1 MSTLEIAAAGVVLA
15 GAIICAIGL
24 IRLILAAQRL
34 PFRSDIAPAR
44 GSAARGVLYAFTS
57 GMAPWA
63 KESAR
68 IHWVAYI
75 RGIIFHLGI
84 FLGLALL
91 VASPWLTQIPAQ
103 ARLSIAAILEIGAIL
118 GLAGF
123 WIRWHEPALR
133 QLSTPDDY
141 ASLALATLFLAC
153 GGVTAALVEFLP
165 VFWIISGITLAY
177 TPFSK
182 LRHFVYFFYA
192 RIYFGL
198 VFGHRG
204 LLE

>member
-1 MSTLEIAAAGVVLA
+1 MSTLEIAAAGVALA
-15 GAIICAIGL
+15 GAIICVIGL
-24 IRLILAAQRL
+24 IRLILAAQRS

-91 VASPWLTQIPAQ
+91 VASAWLTQIPTQ

-123 WIRWHEPALR
+123 WIRWREPALR

>member
-1 MSTLEIAAAGVVLA
+1 
-15 GAIICAIGL
+15 
-24 IRLILAAQRL
+24 
-34 PFRSDIAPAR
+34 
-44 GSAARGVLYAFTS
+44 VLYAFTT

-75 RGIIFHLGI
+75 RGILFHLGI

-91 VASPWLTQIPAQ
+91 IASPWLAQIPAQ
-103 ARLSIAAILEIGAIL
+103 VRLAITAILEIGAIL

-123 WIRWHEPALR
+123 WIRWREPALR

-153 GGVTAALVEFLP
+153 GGVAAALIEFLP

-198 VFGHRG
+198 VFGNRG

>member
-1 MSTLEIAAAGVVLA
+1 MSVFEMFGAVVALA
-15 GAIICAIGL
+15 GALICTAGL
-24 IRLILAAQRL
+24 ARLILAAQRT
-34 PFRSDIAPAR
+34 PFRTDIAPAR
-44 GSAARGVLYAFTS
+44 GSAARGVLYAFTL
-57 GMAPWA
+57 GMAPWV

-75 RGIIFHLGI
+75 RGILFHLTI

-91 VASPWLTQIPAQ
+91 VASPWLAQILTQV
-103 ARLSIAAILEIGAIL
+103 RLSVAVILEVGAVT

-123 WIRWHEPALR
+123 WIRLREPALR

-141 ASLALATLFLAC
+141 ASLGLTTLFLAL
-153 GGVTAALVEFLP
+153 GGLTAAVAELLP
-165 VFWIISGITLAY
+165 VFWIISGITMTY
-177 TPFSK
+177 VPFSK

>member
-1 MSTLEIAAAGVVLA
+1 MSVFEMFGAVVALA
-15 GAIICAIGL
+15 GAVICAIGL
-24 IRLILAAQRL
+24 IRLILAAQRS
-34 PFRSDIAPAR
+34 PFHTDIAPAR
-44 GSAARGVLYAFTS
+44 GSAARGVLYAFTL
-57 GMAPWA
+57 GMVPWA

-68 IHWVAYI
+68 LHWVAYI
-75 RGIIFHLGI
+75 RGILFHLAI
-84 FLGLALL
+84 FLGVALL
-91 VASPWLTQIPAQ
+91 VASPWLVQIPTQ
-103 ARLSIAAILEIGAIL
+103 VRLSTAAILEIGAVL

-123 WIRWHEPALR
+123 WIRWREPALR
-133 QLSTPDDY
+133 RLSTPDDY

-153 GGVTAALVEFLP
+153 GGLSAAIVKFLP

-177 TPFSK
+177 VPFSK

>member
-1 MSTLEIAAAGVVLA
+1 MSTLEIVAAGVVLA
-15 GAIICAIGL
+15 GAIIFVIGL
-24 IRLILAAQRL
+24 IRLILAAQRS
-34 PFRSDIAPAR
+34 PFRADIAPAR

-91 VASPWLTQIPAQ
+91 IASPWLTQIPTQ

-133 QLSTPDDY
+133 QLSTSDDY

-153 GGVTAALVEFLP
+153 GGIAAALTEFLP
-165 VFWIISGITLAY
+165 LFWIISGITLAY

-204 LLE
+204 LLD

>member
-15 GAIICAIGL
+15 GAIIFVVGL
-24 IRLILAAQRL
+24 IRLILATQRS

-44 GSAARGVLYAFTS
+44 GSASRGVLYAFTS

-91 VASPWLTQIPAQ
+91 IASPWLTQIPTQ

-141 ASLALATLFLAC
+141 ASLTLATLLLAC
-153 GGVTAALVEFLP
+153 GGIAAALIEFLP

-204 LLE
+204 LLD